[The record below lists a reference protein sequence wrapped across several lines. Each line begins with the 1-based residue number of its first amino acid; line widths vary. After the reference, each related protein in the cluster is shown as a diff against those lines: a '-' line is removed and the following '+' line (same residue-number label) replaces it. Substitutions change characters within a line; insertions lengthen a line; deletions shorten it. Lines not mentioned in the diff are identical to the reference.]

1 MIQCDLVPIRQLLI
15 GDLQPFGPHGEPS
28 GIDKQPV
35 SGALTAGPT
44 GLAGD
49 RQADLRHHGGPDK
62 AIHHYPAE
70 HYLAWQATG
79 LPLDPARLQP
89 DGFGENISTTGLTE
103 QTVCIGDVFRAG
115 SIVLQVAQARQPCWK
130 LGIRFGWPELPLQV
144 QASGR
149 TGWYY
154 RVLEAGT
161 LAAGDSLQLLQ
172 RPHPDWPLVRLLH
185 VLYDDV
191 LNQAALAQ
199 MADLAVL
206 AESWRVIA
214 RRRLETGQV
223 EEWERRLRPP
233 AG

>member
-89 DGFGENISTTGLTE
+89 GGFGENISTTGLTE

-130 LGIRFGWPELPLQV
+130 LGIRFVTCTSTSCWLHKRKRGV
-144 QASGR
+144 CGR
-149 TGWYY
+149 TWKSTS
-154 RVLEAGT
+154 RRST
-161 LAAGDSLQLLQ
+161 SPR
-172 RPHPDWPLVRLLH
+172 RPRGP
-185 VLYDDV
+185 
-191 LNQAALAQ
+191 
-199 MADLAVL
+199 
-206 AESWRVIA
+206 
-214 RRRLETGQV
+214 
-223 EEWERRLRPP
+223 
-233 AG
+233 